1 MIQQRNISRVF
12 AIPLVC
18 TLLTSAFVFACM
30 QTAYGASSQVLQQRA
45 REATSRVDG
54 MEQSLAT
61 AMDALDQATE
71 ELQSTEAEIA
81 ENEEVAQR
89 AEYEIIRNRGALERQ
104 VDFKYRS
111 GGIGYLE
118 ILFSAS
124 TLSEFTSALH
134 LVDQLATNDAQTIE
148 NLLKYSDEL
157 DRTLTQL
164 SELHEQQEAIA
175 SSRRAEANS
184 AQALLDEQQSYISSL
199 NSQVQEAL
207 EREQEEAN
215 RQAATRPAA
224 PTGSNEEASNND
236 AGSSAA
242 PAASGNTGSGG
253 YVATGMSFS
262 GIASWYDIGTRTANG
277 EAFNP
282 DAMTAAHPSLPF
294 GTLVR
299 VTFRGNSVVVR
310 INDRGPFT
318 GGRIIDLS
326 RGSAQAIGLKSAG
339 IGTVQVEVVQRP

>member
-1 MIQQRNISRVF
+1 
-12 AIPLVC
+12 
-18 TLLTSAFVFACM
+18 
-30 QTAYGASSQVLQQRA
+30 
-45 REATSRVDG
+45 
-54 MEQSLAT
+54 
-61 AMDALDQATE
+61 
-71 ELQSTEAEIA
+71 
-81 ENEEVAQR
+81 
-89 AEYEIIRNRGALERQ
+89 
-104 VDFKYRS
+104 
-111 GGIGYLE
+111 
-118 ILFSAS
+118 
-124 TLSEFTSALH
+124 
-134 LVDQLATNDAQTIE
+134 
-148 NLLKYSDEL
+148 
-157 DRTLTQL
+157 
-164 SELHEQQEAIA
+164 
-175 SSRRAEANS
+175 
-184 AQALLDEQQSYISSL
+184 L

>member
-1 MIQQRNISRVF
+1 
-12 AIPLVC
+12 
-18 TLLTSAFVFACM
+18 M